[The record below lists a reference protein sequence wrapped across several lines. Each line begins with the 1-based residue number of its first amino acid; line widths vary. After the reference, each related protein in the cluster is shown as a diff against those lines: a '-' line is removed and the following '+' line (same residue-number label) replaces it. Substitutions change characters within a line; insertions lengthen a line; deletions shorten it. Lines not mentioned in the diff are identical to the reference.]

1 MERRKSERRE
11 FCTAPDFPLITRTG
25 QIEKDR
31 RRQPDRRLNS
41 IEVTYMDFNVGAL
54 QAG

>member
-11 FCTAPDFPLITRTG
+11 FCTAPAFPLITRTG

-31 RRQPDRRLNS
+31 RRQADRRLNS